1 MDEERLERPAALA
14 NLRRL
19 LSESLPGR
27 GLLLACLLGSLA
39 SALVKVFLPQVV
51 RAGIDHFMVASGAT
65 AGRLDGL
72 KQLAATYAGLLLV
85 GLVIEY
91 STALGLNRVGQG
103 VVRSM
108 RSRIWSK
115 FHRLPIQFFD
125 QNAVGRLVTR
135 VANDTNALA
144 ELFTNVLASGLADFF
159 LFFGILSA
167 MLYLEPGLTAILFL
181 LCPFLVALTFWFKRV
196 AQALYRELRVLLAR
210 VNAFFGETVQGITII
225 KSLSAQQVI
234 RERFGLLNQE
244 CYNNEMD
251 IIHRQAIFRPIF
263 AISEILA
270 SALVLIIGGRQ
281 ILAGDLTMG
290 GLVAFLFYLRMLFSP
305 LQEMAEK
312 FNVFQKAV
320 IASERLFRI
329 LDSDSEPG
337 LDRPSN
343 PPPPTGS
350 VRFDKVS
357 FAYDPEKPVL
367 HEVSF
372 EVEAGQKVALV
383 GPTGSGKTTITGLL
397 LGFYPLAPESGQIEV
412 DGQSL
417 EGWNLTDLRNR
428 IGFVHQDLFL
438 FSGDIR
444 RNLTLFGDIPEQ
456 RLEQALRV
464 SRAEGVV
471 HRFEKGLDHELGE
484 GGNDLSQGERQLLSF
499 ARALAREPGILILDE
514 ATASIDSKT
523 EAAINQALEQLLEG
537 RTALIIAHRLATV
550 KNVDKIIVL
559 QEGRVVEEGNHEQLL
574 AADGLY
580 ALMFRSQTI

>member
-1 MDEERLERPAALA
+1 MDEERLERPAAWA

-19 LSESLPGR
+19 LSESLTGR
-27 GLLLACLLGSLA
+27 GLLFACLAGSLA
-39 SALVKVFLPQVV
+39 SSMVRVALPQVV
-51 RAGIDHFMVASGAT
+51 RAGIDGFMVAAGAT
-65 AGRLDGL
+65 AGRLEGL
-72 KQLAATYAGLLLV
+72 QHLALVYIGLLLA

-108 RSRIWSK
+108 RTRIWAK
-115 FHRLPIQFFD
+115 FHRLPIKFFD

-159 LFFGILSA
+159 LFFGILLA

-196 AQALYRELRVLLAR
+196 SQELYRELRVLLAR
-210 VNAFFGETVQGITII
+210 VNAFFQETVQGITII
-225 KSLSAQQVI
+225 KSLSAQKVM
-234 RERFGLLNQE
+234 RERFALLNHE
-244 CYNNEMD
+244 CYTNEMN
-251 IIHRQAIFRPIF
+251 IIHRQAMFRPAF

-281 ILAGDLTMG
+281 ILEGDLTMG

-329 LDSDSEPG
+329 LDSPPEPG
-337 LDRPSN
+337 LDRPSAR
-343 PPPPTGS
+343 PDPTGS
-350 VRFDKVS
+350 LRFDQVS

-372 EVEAGQKVALV
+372 EVEPGQKVALV
-383 GPTGSGKTTITGLL
+383 GPTGSGKSTITGLL
-397 LGFYPLAPESGQIEV
+397 LGFYPLAPDGGRIEV

-417 EGWNLTDLRNR
+417 EDWNVADLRSR

-438 FSGDIR
+438 FSGDVR
-444 RNLTLFGDIPEQ
+444 RNLTLFTDLSEQ

-464 SRAEGVV
+464 SRADQVV
-471 HRFEKGLDHELGE
+471 NRFEKGLDHEIGE

-499 ARALAREPGILILDE
+499 ARALARDPGILILDE

-523 EAAINQALEQLLEG
+523 EAAINEALELLLEG

-559 QEGRVVEEGNHEQLL
+559 HEGRVVEQGNHEQLL